1 MKMKLKKVIDVVFEH
16 FPDNILIYLRDKE
29 LFNGDLNA
37 LTCSNYLENL
47 DVYFYEYLDKQY
59 NTILI
64 RVIEV

>member
-1 MKMKLKKVIDVVFEH
+1 MKLEKVIDVVFEH
-16 FPDNILIYLRDKE
+16 LPDNILIYLKDKE
-29 LFNGDLNA
+29 LFNGDLNG

-47 DVYFYEYLDKQY
+47 NVYSYEYLDKNY

>member
-1 MKMKLKKVIDVVFEH
+1 MKTEKDIDVVFEH
-16 FPDNILIYLRDKE
+16 LPDNILIYLKATE

-47 DVYFYEYLDKQY
+47 NVYSYEYLGKDK

>member
-1 MKMKLKKVIDVVFEH
+1 MKLEKVIDVVFEH
-16 FPDNILIYLRDKE
+16 LPDNILIYLKDKE
-29 LFNGDLNA
+29 LFNGDLNG

-47 DVYFYEYLDKQY
+47 YVYSYEYLDKNY

>member
-1 MKMKLKKVIDVVFEH
+1 MKTEKVIDVVFEH
-16 FPDNILIYLRDKE
+16 FSDNILIYLKDKE

-47 DVYFYEYLDKQY
+47 YVYSYEYLGKDK

-64 RVIEV
+64 RVMEE

>member
-1 MKMKLKKVIDVVFEH
+1 MKLEKVIDVVFEH
-16 FPDNILIYLRDKE
+16 LPDNILIYLKDKE
-29 LFNGDLNA
+29 LLNGDLNA

-47 DVYFYEYLDKQY
+47 YVYSYEYLDKNY

>member
-1 MKMKLKKVIDVVFEH
+1 MKTEKVIDVVFEH
-16 FPDNILIYLRDKE
+16 LPDNILIYLKDKE
-29 LFNGDLNA
+29 LFNGDLNT

-47 DVYFYEYLDKQY
+47 DVYSYEYLDKNY

>member
-1 MKMKLKKVIDVVFEH
+1 MKLEKVIDVVFEH
-16 FPDNILIYLRDKE
+16 LPDNILIYLKDKE

-47 DVYFYEYLDKQY
+47 FVYSYEYLDKNY

-64 RVIEV
+64 RVVEV

>member
-1 MKMKLKKVIDVVFEH
+1 MKAEKVDDVVYEH
-16 FPDNILIYLRDKE
+16 LAHIRLMYLTDKE

-47 DVYFYEYLDKQY
+47 DVYSYEYLDKNY

-64 RVIEV
+64 RVMEV

>member
-1 MKMKLKKVIDVVFEH
+1 MKLEKVIDVVFEH
-16 FPDNILIYLRDKE
+16 LPDNILIYLKDKE
-29 LFNGDLNA
+29 LFNDDLNA

-47 DVYFYEYLDKQY
+47 FVYSYEYLDKNY